1 MEYTFKTK
9 QMIKAEEKVGNFY
22 DMQEAVFNADI
33 GKLAKLIAVFG
44 DVAEEKAYDFIDEQL
59 ENGRKIKDIYE
70 EIFNG
75 INEKGFF
82 NQRLEADLQ
91 TLPVNLNKLTTEM
104 YEKYMNKEIEKQ
116 ISKASKNM

>member
-9 QMIKAEEKVGNFY
+9 QMVKVSEKIGTYY
-22 DMQEAVFNADI
+22 DLQASAYNADI
-33 GKLAKLIAVFG
+33 GKLAKLISIFG
-44 DVAEEKAYDFIDEQL
+44 DIAEEKAYDYIDEQL
-59 ENGRKIKDIYE
+59 ENGNTVKGLYE

-82 NQRLEADLQ
+82 NQRLEAEIQ
-91 TLPVNLNKLTTEM
+91 TLPVDTNKLVTEM

>member
-9 QMIKAEEKVGNFY
+9 QMVRAEEKVGNY
-22 DMQEAVFNADI
+22 YQLQEAVFNADI

-44 DVAEEKAYDFIDEQL
+44 DVAEDKAYDYIDEEL
-59 ENGRKIKDIYE
+59 EQGKTIKDLYD
-70 EIFNG
+70 EIFKG

-82 NQRLEADLQ
+82 NQKLDVNID
-91 TLPVNLNKLTTEM
+91 TLPIDMNKLTTEM

-116 ISKASKNM
+116 IAKASKNM

>member
-9 QMIKAEEKVGNFY
+9 QMVRAEEKVGNY
-22 DMQEAVFNADI
+22 YQLQEAVFNADI

-44 DVAEEKAYDFIDEQL
+44 DVAEDKAYDYIDEEL
-59 ENGRKIKDIYE
+59 EQGKTIKSLYE
-70 EIFNG
+70 EIFKG

-82 NQRLEADLQ
+82 NQKLDVNID
-91 TLPVNLNKLTTEM
+91 TLPIDMNKLTTEM

-116 ISKASKNM
+116 IAKASKNM